1 MISDKSDRSSDVSET
16 LSGGRPG
23 GCKILG
29 DGVCLRV
36 LARTLRCLGA
46 AGEELHSGEA
56 RCACA
61 RGFACLLGRACS
73 AQVRGGS
80 FRFLEKS

>member
-1 MISDKSDRSSDVSET
+1 MVLVIPLHPGWE
-16 LSGGRPG
+16 GGLG
-23 GCKILG
+23 ALGILG
-29 DGVCLRV
+29 GGARRRV

-46 AGEELHSGEA
+46 TGEQLRSGEA

-73 AQVRGGS
+73 AQVRGGN